1 MLMMMM
7 TWQCCMWAHSAHF
20 LVVSLPFLSQWRRP
34 VSLQCS
40 YDHHDDYHDGDDD
53 HDDDHDDD
61 DHENGVITPRK
72 RFPKT
77 EFPQKSEIRHSWRFL
92 EICMIKRYFQRLGQA
107 LQACLSFQV
116 FVGL

>member
-1 MLMMMM
+1 
-7 TWQCCMWAHSAHF
+7 MWAHSAHF

-53 HDDDHDDD
+53 HDLDHNDDDDHDD
-61 DHENGVITPRK
+61 GVITPRK
-72 RFPKT
+72 RFTKT
-77 EFPQKSEIRHSWRFL
+77 EFPQKSEIPVLDIAGYFL
-92 EICMIKRYFQRLGQA
+92 KFIKRYFQRLGQA

>member
-1 MLMMMM
+1 MMMIMMMLMIMM

-53 HDDDHDDD
+53 HDLDHNDDDDDHDD
-61 DHENGVITPRK
+61 GVITPRK
-72 RFPKT
+72 RFTKT
-77 EFPQKSEIRHSWRFL
+77 EFPQKSEIPVLDIAGYFL
-92 EICMIKRYFQRLGQA
+92 K
-107 LQACLSFQV
+107 
-116 FVGL
+116 FV